1 VAKVV
6 LLESVYKYPVFDV
19 LVSMKLKEA
28 LKYFPELEGET
39 VYVGVRRKT
48 CLGDVRGAADPENN
62 IVFFNPRDPPSYVTV
77 FHELMHL
84 AVAKL
89 RREGRKV
96 PRTEAYV
103 SIAAVARM
111 PSHLVDENR
120 IPYVVDEVPEH
131 LAPKL
136 PKLCHQALEHRKH
149 RRNYIQYLKKLIE
162 EEKKK
167 VSQHE

>member
-1 VAKVV
+1 M
-6 LLESVYKYPVFDV
+6 LESVYRFPVFDV
-19 LVSMKLKEA
+19 LVFQMVSRA
-28 LKYFPELEGET
+28 LNYFPELEGET

-48 CLGDVRGAADPENN
+48 CMGDVRGAADSENN

-84 AVAKL
+84 VVAKL

-120 IPYVVDEVPEH
+120 IPYVVEEVPEH

-136 PKLCHQALEHRKH
+136 PELCRKALEHRKH

-167 VSQHE
+167 VVKCG